1 MWKGNHHAILGHWA
15 IKSTYVTWKRVMWY
29 REKRNDYYLDQWV
42 KASMGQIETSP
53 LVHTLNLCWDLGL
66 QIFLSY
72 YAYISFMSNF
82 HTLQFHVTHILSFF
96 LFFML
101 PYTVIGK
108 FCECLLFDRQDSYFI
123 FSFLSLSKNMW
134 QAMTNVSSY
143 HNVVAQKIIS
153 AFPWV
158 LPRLVS
164 FCKGSLLFKVNL
176 NQR

>member
-1 MWKGNHHAILGHWA
+1 MTITLINGWRL
-15 IKSTYVTWKRVMWY
+15 
-29 REKRNDYYLDQWV
+29 QWV
-42 KASMGQIETSP
+42 KLKLP
-53 LVHTLNLCWDLGL
+53 LWFTLWTCVGTWDSK
-66 QIFLSY
+66 IFPSY